1 MLQWLSAFGSEEDNA
16 EITHLLEMK
25 AILDIPLQIKTD
37 DG

>member
-1 MLQWLSAFGSEEDNA
+1 MLQWLSALGCEEDNA

-37 DG
+37 DA